1 MIVTALVVRHVRLSK
16 PVDEVA
22 DEIRRVFPPAFRALP
37 GFRSYYL
44 SKVGADQAD
53 IVMIWNTVADAERA
67 ANVIAPGV
75 YTDVIGPVLADD
87 QPPTI
92 GEAVVEFNAE

>member
-1 MIVTALVVRHVRLSK
+1 VNVTALVVRRVRLTK

-22 DEIRRVFPPAFRALP
+22 EEIRQAFPPAFRSLP

-44 SKVGADQAD
+44 SKVDAHGAD
-53 IVMIWNTVADAERA
+53 IVMIWDTVADAERA
-67 ANVIAPGV
+67 ANVIGPGV
-75 YTDVIGPVLADD
+75 YADVIAPVLADD

-92 GEAVVEFNAE
+92 GEAVVEFRAE